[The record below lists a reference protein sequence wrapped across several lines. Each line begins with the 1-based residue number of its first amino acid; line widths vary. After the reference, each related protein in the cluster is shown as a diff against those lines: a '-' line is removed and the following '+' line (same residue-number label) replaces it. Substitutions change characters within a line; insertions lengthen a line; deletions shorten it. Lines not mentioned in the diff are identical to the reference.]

1 KRHRRQDDAHR
12 LARDG
17 PGRIERL
24 ADFPVRRGAVRAGLV
39 AALCLG
45 QPADHV
51 AHFRNLHRLCR
62 RLHGDPETLDAAKHR
77 HRRRLGRDATR
88 AGLGRHDRRCGAGG
102 ADPFSHHLPVDAAAL
117 LGAGAIPRGG
127 LPQVRPADASS
138 HPWQRVHAAADI
150 PVHPGAVRGVP
161 DAFCLRHE
169 FVGISRGGSGA
180 ERGIFVV
187 WLPAMARL
195 LGRLGAKDLSFFTD
209 PPERAV
215 RGAAGGP
222 LPFLSIMNRRN
233 TIASLAA
240 LAVAAAFFFNDTAST
255 ESKPQF
261 KSVDLT
267 GADYGK
273 DFQLTD
279 HNGQVRS
286 LKDFRGKVVVVFFGY
301 TQCPDVC
308 PTSMAELAE
317 AKKLLG
323 ADGAKIQGL
332 FITLDPERDTPE
344 VLKAYMANF
353 DPGFLAL
360 RGTPEQVAAAAKEF
374 KVFYRKVP
382 GQTATSYTLDHS
394 AASFTFD
401 TQGRLRLYTRYGSG
415 AQVLAS
421 DLKLLLNQ
429 A

>member
-1 KRHRRQDDAHR
+1 
-12 LARDG
+12 
-17 PGRIERL
+17 
-24 ADFPVRRGAVRAGLV
+24 
-39 AALCLG
+39 
-45 QPADHV
+45 
-51 AHFRNLHRLCR
+51 
-62 RLHGDPETLDAAKHR
+62 
-77 HRRRLGRDATR
+77 
-88 AGLGRHDRRCGAGG
+88 
-102 ADPFSHHLPVDAAAL
+102 
-117 LGAGAIPRGG
+117 
-127 LPQVRPADASS
+127 
-138 HPWQRVHAAADI
+138 
-150 PVHPGAVRGVP
+150 
-161 DAFCLRHE
+161 
-169 FVGISRGGSGA
+169 
-180 ERGIFVV
+180 
-187 WLPAMARL
+187 
-195 LGRLGAKDLSFFTD
+195 
-209 PPERAV
+209 
-215 RGAAGGP
+215 
-222 LPFLSIMNRRN
+222 MNRRN

-240 LAVAAAFFFNDTAST
+240 LAVAAACGSMFSACT